1 MGSPVRCTAA
11 VVVSLLGLLYYSPP
25 VLGQELQERDALCN
39 EDGCF
44 VVYFQRKTFLDSWRS
59 CKEKGGNLATVK
71 LQEEADTIAALFS
84 SVELRSPRTMVRV
97 WIGLQ
102 RQPRQCTASRPL
114 RGFTWTTGDQD
125 TQYTNWLRDDSP
137 STCSAPRCVVMTYG
151 TAAHEQHDNFKW
163 LDGSCSVPVDGY
175 LCRYTY
181 KGMCPAVWREGGGN
195 ALYSTPFSLLSSL
208 LTHVPFGSVATMP
221 CPGRTEEEQ
230 SVLCMLREDGTVGWS
245 REMPLC
251 TDTTEKSWCD
261 RDNGGC
267 EHFCREAGE
276 HYYCECSDGFQ
287 LGDNGQTCGAVDPC
301 HSAPCEFECLPLSDG
316 YRCACPEGYMLAPDE
331 RGCLDVD
338 ECLQSPCEQLCVN
351 APGTFECRCRE
362 GYRPDEEGE
371 CEDVDECMEDPCEHA
386 CENTPGSHVC
396 HCHLGFSPLPEDPS
410 HCQDTDECQIPGTC
424 QQMCVNYEGGFECYC
439 EVGYELLS
447 DHFSCRKIGEGED
460 STTAA
465 TPSYPWVTRQPG
477 PKWDPQ
483 EPVYHWIPQQ
493 ANTDWPP
500 EEEESLDWLTDPP
513 RLESDIIWVT
523 SAPQEEPV
531 LNHNPFLVPPTEEPE
546 EEEEEEEEYTPGWDI
561 MNWNA
566 PAKVQPELE
575 PTPSLSPSPTSDTS
589 PTPTPTPDWYEEEED
604 DETTTSPSVL
614 PTSTISGG
622 AWNWF
627 WISSTTSSQEEGL
640 TMWQEPI
647 TDQYVPASNY
657 DEAEENEEE
666 GGIDDEWV
674 ISPPEMG
681 QGENQKQHTP
691 SLPPPLAPQTP
702 LTPDQGVKEVEVE
715 VEDERGPPQEDEVEG
730 DERGP
735 PQEDEVEWED
745 ERGPPQEDE
754 VEGKDER
761 GPPQEDEVEGKDE
774 RGPPQEDEVEGED
787 ERGPTQEDE
796 EDEVEGEDERGPPQE
811 DEVEGEDERG
821 PPQEDEVEGEDER
834 GPPQEDE
841 SSQKQDGVN
850 WLLVGLLVPLCIFI
864 VVMVALGIIYCTRCA
879 VTPRNKSATDCYHW
893 ISGAHDKQGAPNP
906 SKGMQSHV

>member
-1 MGSPVRCTAA
+1 MGSPVRCAAA

-25 VLGQELQERDALCN
+25 VWGQELQERDALCN

-71 LQEEADTIAALFS
+71 LQEGADTIAALFS
-84 SVELRSPRTMVRV
+84 SVELRGLRTKVRV

-114 RGFTWTTGDQD
+114 RGFSWITGDQD

-175 LCRYTY
+175 LCHYTY
-181 KGMCPAVWREGGGN
+181 KGMCPAIWSEGGSN

-208 LTHVPFGSVATMP
+208 LTHVPFGSVATVP
-221 CPGRTEEEQ
+221 CPGGTEEQ
-230 SVLCMLREDGTVGWS
+230 SVLCVLREDGTVGWS
-245 REMPLC
+245 RETPLC
-251 TDTTEKSWCD
+251 SDTTEKSWCD

-267 EHFCREAGE
+267 EHFCQEARE

-287 LGDNGQTCGAVDPC
+287 LGDDGQTCVAVDPC

-316 YRCACPEGYMLAPDE
+316 YRCACPEGYMLDPDE

-351 APGTFECRCRE
+351 AQGTFECRCRQ
-362 GYRPDEEGE
+362 GYRHDQEGD
-371 CEDVDECMEDPCEHA
+371 CEDVDECMDDPCEHA
-386 CENTPGSHVC
+386 CENTPGSHIC

-447 DHFSCRKIGEGED
+447 DQFSCRKIGED
-460 STTAA
+460 SPTAV
-465 TPSYPWVTRQPG
+465 TPSYPWVTGQPG
-477 PKWDPQ
+477 SKWDPQ
-483 EPVYHWIPQQ
+483 QTY
-493 ANTDWPP
+493 TDWPL

-531 LNHNPFLVPPTEEPE
+531 LNHNPFL
-546 EEEEEEEEYTPGWDI
+546 
-561 MNWNA
+561 
-566 PAKVQPELE
+566 
-575 PTPSLSPSPTSDTS
+575 LSPSPTSDTI
-589 PTPTPTPDWYEEEED
+589 PTPTPTYDRYWFEED
-604 DETTTSPSVL
+604 EETTTSPSVL

-627 WISSTTSSQEEGL
+627 WISSTPTSQDQGL
-640 TMWQEPI
+640 TTWQEPI
-647 TDQYVPASNY
+647 TDQY
-657 DEAEENEEE
+657 
-666 GGIDDEWV
+666 
-674 ISPPEMG
+674 
-681 QGENQKQHTP
+681 
-691 SLPPPLAPQTP
+691 
-702 LTPDQGVKEVEVE
+702 
-715 VEDERGPPQEDEVEG
+715 
-730 DERGP
+730 
-735 PQEDEVEWED
+735 
-745 ERGPPQEDE
+745 
-754 VEGKDER
+754 
-761 GPPQEDEVEGKDE
+761 
-774 RGPPQEDEVEGED
+774 GED
-787 ERGPTQEDE
+787 ERGLPQEDV
-796 EDEVEGEDERGPPQE
+796 VEGERKDERGI
-811 DEVEGEDERG
+811 
-821 PPQEDEVEGEDER
+821 
-834 GPPQEDE
+834 
-841 SSQKQDGVN
+841 QKQDGAN

-864 VVMVALGIIYCTRCA
+864 VVMVALGIVYCTRCA

-893 ISGAHDKQGAPNP
+893 ISGAHDKQGALNP

>member
-1 MGSPVRCTAA
+1 MGSPVRCAAA

-25 VLGQELQERDALCN
+25 VWGQELQERDALCN

-71 LQEEADTIAALFS
+71 LQEGADTIAALFS
-84 SVELRSPRTMVRV
+84 SVELRGLRTKVRV

-102 RQPRQCTASRPL
+102 RQPRQCTATRPL
-114 RGFTWTTGDQD
+114 RGFSWITGDQD

-175 LCRYTY
+175 LCHYTY
-181 KGMCPAVWREGGGN
+181 KGMCPAIWSEGGGN

-208 LTHVPFGSVATMP
+208 LTHVPFGSVATVP
-221 CPGRTEEEQ
+221 CPGGTKEEQ
-230 SVLCMLREDGTVGWS
+230 SVLCVQREDGTVGWS
-245 REMPLC
+245 RETPLC
-251 TDTTEKSWCD
+251 SDTTEKSWCD

-267 EHFCREAGE
+267 EHFCQEARE

-287 LGDNGQTCGAVDPC
+287 LGDDGQTCVAVDPC

-316 YRCACPEGYMLAPDE
+316 YRCACPEGYMLDPDE

-351 APGTFECRCRE
+351 APGTFECRCRQ
-362 GYRPDEEGE
+362 GYRSDQEGD
-371 CEDVDECMEDPCEHA
+371 CEDVDECMDDPCEHA
-386 CENTPGSHVC
+386 CENTPGSHIC

-447 DHFSCRKIGEGED
+447 DQFSCRKIGED
-460 STTAA
+460 SPTAV

-477 PKWDPQ
+477 SMWDPQ
-483 EPVYHWIPQQ
+483 QTY
-493 ANTDWPP
+493 TDWPL

-531 LNHNPFLVPPTEEPE
+531 LNHNPFLPSPTEEPEEEDEE

-561 MNWNA
+561 MNWNV

-575 PTPSLSPSPTSDTS
+575 PMPSLSPSPTSDTI
-589 PTPTPTPDWYEEEED
+589 PTPTPTSDTIPTPTPTSDRYWFEED
-604 DETTTSPSVL
+604 EETTTSPSVL

-627 WISSTTSSQEEGL
+627 WISSTPTSQDQGL
-640 TMWQEPI
+640 TTWQEPI

-657 DEAEENEEE
+657 DEADENEDV
-666 GGIDDEWV
+666 GVIDDGWV
-674 ISPPEMG
+674 TSPPEMDQDPG
-681 QGENQKQHTP
+681 QHTP
-691 SLPPPLAPQTP
+691 SLPSPLAPQTP
-702 LTPDQGVKEVEVE
+702 LTPNQGVVKEDVVG
-715 VEDERGPPQEDEVEG
+715 VEDE
-730 DERGP
+730 
-735 PQEDEVEWED
+735 
-745 ERGPPQEDE
+745 
-754 VEGKDER
+754 
-761 GPPQEDEVEGKDE
+761 
-774 RGPPQEDEVEGED
+774 GE
-787 ERGPTQEDE
+787 PS
-796 EDEVEGEDERGPPQE
+796 
-811 DEVEGEDERG
+811 
-821 PPQEDEVEGEDER
+821 
-834 GPPQEDE
+834 QEDE
-841 SSQKQDGVN
+841 SIQKQDGAN

-864 VVMVALGIIYCTRCA
+864 VVMVALGIVYCTRCA

-893 ISGAHDKQGAPNP
+893 ISGAHDKQGAFNP

>member
-1 MGSPVRCTAA
+1 MGSPVRCAA
-11 VVVSLLGLLYYSPP
+11 VLVLSLLGLFCYTPP
-25 VLGQELQERDALCN
+25 VWGQDLQERDALCN
-39 EDGCF
+39 KDGCF

-84 SVELRSPRTMVRV
+84 GVELRGQRTKVQV

-114 RGFTWTTGDQD
+114 RGFSWTTGDQD
-125 TQYTNWLRDDSP
+125 TRYTNWLRDDSP

-181 KGMCPAVWREGGGN
+181 KGMCSAVWSEGGGN

-208 LTHVPFGSVATMP
+208 LTHVPFGSVATVP
-221 CPGRTEEEQ
+221 CPGGSKEEQ
-230 SVLCMLREDGTVGWS
+230 SVLCVLREDGTVGWS
-245 REMPLC
+245 RETPLC
-251 TDTTEKSWCD
+251 SDTGEKSWCD
-261 RDNGGC
+261 RNNGGC
-267 EHFCREAGE
+267 EHFCQEAGE

-287 LGDNGQTCGAVDPC
+287 LGDDGQTCVAADPC

-316 YRCACPEGYMLAPDE
+316 YRCACPEGYMLSPDE

-362 GYRPDEEGE
+362 GYRPVEEGE

-396 HCHLGFSPLPEDPS
+396 HCHLGFSPPTEEPS

-460 STTAA
+460 SFPAA
-465 TPSYPWVTRQPG
+465 TPSYPWVTHHPG
-477 PKWDPQ
+477 SMWDPH
-483 EPVYHWIPQQ
+483 EPLYPWTPAQT
-493 ANTDWPP
+493 NTDWPL
-500 EEEESLDWLTDPP
+500 EMEESLDWLTDPP
-513 RLESDIIWVT
+513 RVENDVIWVT

-531 LNHNPFLVPPTEEPE
+531 PNHNPFMVPPMEEPE
-546 EEEEEEEEYTPGWDI
+546 VEEEEEEEYTPDWSTMI
-561 MNWNA
+561 LNS
-566 PAKVQPELE
+566 PAQVQPKLE
-575 PTPSLSPSPTSDTS
+575 STPSPSPSPEHTST
-589 PTPTPTPDWYEEEED
+589 PTPTPTSDWYEEED
-604 DETTTSPSVL
+604 DETTTSSPVL

-622 AWNWF
+622 AWNWLWF
-627 WISSTTSSQEEGL
+627 SPASQDQELTTS
-640 TMWQEPI
+640 QEPI
-647 TDQYVPASNY
+647 TDQHVPASNY
-657 DEAEENEEE
+657 DDTDDNEEE
-666 GGIDDEWV
+666 ADIDNGKVTSLPKQDQGQ
-674 ISPPEMG
+674 G
-681 QGENQKQHTP
+681 QGENQDQHTP
-691 SLPPPLAPQTP
+691 SLPPSVAPKTP
-702 LTPDQGVKEVEVE
+702 ITPNLGVVEV
-715 VEDERGPPQEDEVEG
+715 VGVNEREPA
-730 DERGP
+730 
-735 PQEDEVEWED
+735 
-745 ERGPPQEDE
+745 
-754 VEGKDER
+754 
-761 GPPQEDEVEGKDE
+761 
-774 RGPPQEDEVEGED
+774 
-787 ERGPTQEDE
+787 
-796 EDEVEGEDERGPPQE
+796 
-811 DEVEGEDERG
+811 
-821 PPQEDEVEGEDER
+821 
-834 GPPQEDE
+834 QEDE
-841 SSQKQDGVN
+841 SSQKQGGGN

-864 VVMVALGIIYCTRCA
+864 IIMVALGIVYCTRCA
-879 VTPRNKSATDCYHW
+879 VTPRNKTATNCYHW